1 MKVLASGLTLAL
13 FALLPT
19 SAAAQTSIETAPP
32 PPVTGMASGILID
45 ASTKKILWA
54 REDQTPRAPASLTK
68 ILTALVVI
76 ENAKLNATAVITP
89 EARTAPG
96 GRLYA
101 ELGWTFTIEDL
112 LWGLLLQSGND
123 AAVALGQAVAPD
135 LDSFM
140 KMMNDRARKIG
151 AVNSTFMNPH
161 GYDQPGHTTTA
172 RDLALIT
179 VAALKNPTFAKM
191 VGTKSQQITWGDGQ
205 PRIISN
211 HNKLLWRYPD
221 TIGVKTGFTDES
233 GHSLASAVRRNN
245 TTLVV
250 ITLNSPD
257 HYAESIALYDWAFP
271 NLAALRANPAGII
284 QEAKP
289 ARRTLD
295 TGLKIIEID
304 PTLVRGSVGA
314 GPWSAPLLV
323 PILSGALALLLG
335 TLVIRRRTGA
345 ET

>member
-1 MKVLASGLTLAL
+1 MS
-13 FALLPT
+13 
-19 SAAAQTSIETAPP
+19 
-32 PPVTGMASGILID
+32 SGILVD
-45 ASTKKILWA
+45 ASTSKILWA

-76 ENAKLNATAVITP
+76 EKAKLSASAVITP
-89 EARTAPG
+89 EARQAPG

-135 LDSFM
+135 LASFM
-140 KMMNDRARKIG
+140 TMMNERAHKIG
-151 AVNSTFMNPH
+151 AMNSSFLNPH
-161 GYDQPGHTTTA
+161 GYDEPGHMTTA

-179 VAALKNPTFAKM
+179 MAAMRNPIFAKM
-191 VGTKSQQITWGDGQ
+191 VGTKSHKIRWGDGQ

-221 TIGVKTGFTDES
+221 TIGVKTGFTDDS
-233 GHSLASAVRRNN
+233 GHSLVSAVNRNGA
-245 TTLVV
+245 TLVLV
-250 ITLNSPD
+250 TLDSPD

-271 NLAALRANPAGII
+271 NLPALRANPTGII
-284 QEAKP
+284 QVAKP
-289 ARRTLD
+289 ARRTLN
-295 TGLKIIEID
+295 TGLVIIEID
-304 PTLVRGSVGA
+304 PTSVRSGGDA
-314 GPWSAPLLV
+314 APWSAPLLV

-335 TLVIRRRTGA
+335 TLVIRRRTA
-345 ET
+345 